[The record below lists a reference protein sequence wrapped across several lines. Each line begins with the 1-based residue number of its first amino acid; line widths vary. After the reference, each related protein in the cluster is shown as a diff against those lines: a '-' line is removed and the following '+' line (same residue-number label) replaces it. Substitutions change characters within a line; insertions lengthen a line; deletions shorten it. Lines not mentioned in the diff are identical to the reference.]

1 MRQERV
7 RAGDGGGAGGGRE
20 ALGRRQRGGG
30 APERRDERRVA
41 RHARA
46 QLLVCV
52 RTCVRVRARL
62 LRPGRRLLGNDTV
75 TIVSSKLTRSVR
87 PD

>member
-52 RTCVRVRARL
+52 PHPRARARL
-62 LRPGRRLLGNDTV
+62 LPPGRRLLGNDTV

>member
-7 RAGDGGGAGGGRE
+7 RAGGGGGAGGGRE

-30 APERRDERRVA
+30 APQRRDERRVA

-52 RTCVRVRARL
+52 RTRL